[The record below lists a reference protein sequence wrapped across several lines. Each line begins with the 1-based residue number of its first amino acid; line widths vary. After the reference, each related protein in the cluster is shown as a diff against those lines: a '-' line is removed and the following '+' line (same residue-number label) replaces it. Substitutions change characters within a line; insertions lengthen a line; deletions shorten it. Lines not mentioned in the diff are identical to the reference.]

1 MRRQGRLLQFAK
13 WPQAGRVK
21 TRMQPILSDEQCLQL
36 HHWLT
41 LTVQQQLH
49 DSRVAPVD
57 LWLTEQPTV
66 PIAHDKLWWYQAE
79 AGAQRQ
85 HGKDLGERMQYAL
98 NHALQQDDWAIVVG
112 SDCPF
117 LSREYLHRAAASL
130 RNGADAV
137 IGPAHDGGYVL
148 LGISRSADSA
158 LFDGVEWGSDKVM
171 AQTLSRL
178 DQLGWQ
184 YELLPVQSDIDRP
197 NDLPLLRDF
206 DTVPLPKALLHADDA
221 DSGGLA
227 DIEAAVVDQRS
238 A

>member
-21 TRMQPILSDEQCLQL
+21 TRMQPALSDEQCLQL

-41 LTVQQQLH
+41 ITVQQQLH
-49 DSRVAPVD
+49 DSRIAPVE

-66 PIAHDKLWWYQAE
+66 PIAQDKLWWYQAE
-79 AGAQRQ
+79 AGAQCQR
-85 HGKDLGERMQYAL
+85 GKNLGERMQYAL
-98 NHALQQDDWAIVVG
+98 NHALQQNDWAIVVG

-117 LSREYLHRAAASL
+117 LSQEYLHRAAASL

-148 LGISRSADSA
+148 LGISRCAVPA
-158 LFDGVEWGSDKVM
+158 LFEGVEWGSDQVM
-171 AQTLSRL
+171 AQTLSQL
-178 DQLGWQ
+178 EQLGWQ

-197 NDLPLLRDF
+197 TDLPLLRDF
-206 DTVPLPKALLHADDA
+206 EACPLPTALLHADDA
-221 DSGGLA
+221 SSTNLTDA
-227 DIEAAVVDQRS
+227 ETAPHK
-238 A
+238 